1 MSCET
6 TRRDLVGFHFGELEP
21 GTRGEVERH
30 LVSCREC
37 LGEFLSV
44 KRDVELAGETA
55 ERPSMKA
62 KTRLRSAMA
71 TKLGLGPRPKLWWER
86 PLAYGLAAAALVVAM
101 VSVQR
106 IADAEGKTPVEV
118 QRLMEERPAR

>member
-6 TRRDLVGFHFGELEP
+6 IRRELIGFHFGELEA
-21 GTRGEVERH
+21 TARAEVERH
-30 LVSCREC
+30 LVTCPAC

-44 KRDVELAGETA
+44 KRDVELAGEVE
-55 ERPSMKA
+55 ERPSSSARSK
-62 KTRLRSAMA
+62 LRAAVA
-71 TKLGLGPRPKLWWER
+71 TELGLGPRTKLWWER

-106 IADAEGKTPVEV
+106 IADAEGRTPVEV
-118 QRLMEERPAR
+118 QRLVQPAP